1 MTIEAPNIEQP
12 RLWRLYMLITSRHL
26 YVMLFHSADA
36 AGLHLLTIPL
46 EDDDKADDI
55 THALEEA
62 IYANSWLVN
71 DFGRVSVIYDSPDYA
86 VLPPD
91 IAADTEPGT
100 GWMRCQAGAVEALD
114 FKIPQKLSNF
124 VMRTWPTATIEHRVA
139 PLSRY
144 FYSKSRIGQAGK
156 MYVNVSDDRTLDIIV
171 FGRNGLKMLN
181 TFTFTDTIDAVYFIM
196 AAREL
201 LHLDQMTD
209 ELIIAGD
216 RTLRDQLTETLRDLL
231 AGVMPAIFP
240 ATLYGSHQEASE
252 APFSLIVMP
261 LCE

>member
-12 RLWRLYMLITSRHL
+12 RLWRLYMFITPGHL

-36 AGLHLLTIPL
+36 AGVHILTIPL
-46 EDDDKADDI
+46 DDADRADDI
-55 THALEEA
+55 THSLEEA
-62 IYANSWLVN
+62 VYANAWLVN
-71 DFGRVSVIYDSPDYA
+71 DFGRVSVIYDGPDYS
-86 VLPPD
+86 VLPPV
-91 IAADTEPGT
+91 IAADTEPAPR
-100 GWMRCQAGAVEALD
+100 WMRCQAGAVETLD

-124 VMRTWPTATIEHRVA
+124 VMRTWPSATIEHRVA

-156 MYVNVSDDRTLDIIV
+156 MYVNVSDHRTLDIIV
-171 FGRNGLKMLN
+171 YGRNGLRMLN
-181 TFTFTDTIDAVYFIM
+181 TFTFTDTVDAVYFIM
-196 AAREL
+196 ATREL
-201 LHLDQMTD
+201 LQLDQTTD

-216 RTLRDQLTETLRDLL
+216 RSLRDQLTETLRDLL

-240 ATLYGSHQEASE
+240 ATLYGSRQDASE